1 MFVSVQR
8 ELVIFLADR
17 GACVPFGSEG
27 DLHIRYR
34 DLHIRRIL
42 GLGLLLRSA

>member
-1 MFVSVQR
+1 VFLSVQKGH
-8 ELVIFLADR
+8 VIFLAGR

-27 DLHIRYR
+27 NLHIRYR

-42 GLGLLLRSA
+42 GFRLRLGP